1 MVKKRLPV
9 RWDPRAKE
17 SLDRIYEY
25 IATDSISNARHV
37 KKSLIQLA
45 KSLEHFPEKYSREAY
60 LIDEPRNYRSVSKW
74 RYKIIFEVKDNYL
87 LIADIISTSQDPSK
101 IQRVKD
107 R

>member
-9 RWDPRAKE
+9 RWDPKAKD
-17 SLDRIYEY
+17 SLDSIFDY
-25 IATDSISNARHV
+25 IAADSISTARHV

-45 KSLEHFPEKYSREAY
+45 KSLGHFPEKYSREEY

-74 RYKIIFEVKDNYL
+74 RYKIIYEVKDNYL
-87 LIADIISTSQDPSK
+87 LIADIISTSQDPSR

-107 R
+107 S